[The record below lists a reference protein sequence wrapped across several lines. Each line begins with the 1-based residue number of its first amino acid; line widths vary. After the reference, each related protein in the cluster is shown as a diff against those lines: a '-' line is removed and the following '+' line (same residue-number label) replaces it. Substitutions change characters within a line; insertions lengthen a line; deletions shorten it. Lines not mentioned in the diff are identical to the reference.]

1 MRYCKFPTSDG
12 PQYGEVQIQNGEHL
26 ITRRIPPPPEEHACV
41 FREAEMQPISLSEA
55 HLLPPVN
62 PSKIVCVGRNYREHA
77 KELGNE
83 VPADILIFL
92 KPPSSLLGPEGKIV
106 MPTLSQ
112 RVDYEGELAV
122 VIGKKCRNATDNE
135 ALSFIRGYSCANDV
149 TARDL
154 QKNDGQWTRG
164 KGFDTFC
171 PVGPF
176 VSDEIDPAA
185 LDLETR
191 VNGIV
196 RQKGNT
202 RDFIFS
208 LQSII
213 RYISSVMTLLP
224 GDVILTGTPAG
235 VGALKAD
242 DRVEVSISGL
252 GTLTNFAVTEGRWTS
267 SEIQGM
273 LRQPQEFRGQ

>member
-12 PQYGEVQIQNGEHL
+12 PQYGEVQVHSGEHV
-26 ITRRIPPPPEEHACV
+26 ITRRIPPPDEEHACV
-41 FREAEMQPISLSEA
+41 FHEAEMDPIPLTEA

-92 KPPSSLLGPEGKIV
+92 KPPSSLLAPEGKIV

-112 RVDYEGELAV
+112 RVDFEGELAV
-122 VIGKKCRNATDNE
+122 VMGKKCRHATENE
-135 ALSFIRGYSCANDV
+135 ALSFVRGYTCANDI

-176 VSDEIDPAA
+176 VSNELEPEA

-191 VNGIV
+191 VNGQV

-208 LQSII
+208 LPSII
-213 RYISSVMTLLP
+213 RYISSVMTLVP
-224 GDVILTGTPAG
+224 GDLILTGTPSG
-235 VGALKAD
+235 VGPLKAD

-252 GTLTNFAVTEGRWTS
+252 GTLTNFAVTESRWTS
-267 SEIQGM
+267 SEIQAM
-273 LRQPQEFRGQ
+273 LTQPQEFRGQ